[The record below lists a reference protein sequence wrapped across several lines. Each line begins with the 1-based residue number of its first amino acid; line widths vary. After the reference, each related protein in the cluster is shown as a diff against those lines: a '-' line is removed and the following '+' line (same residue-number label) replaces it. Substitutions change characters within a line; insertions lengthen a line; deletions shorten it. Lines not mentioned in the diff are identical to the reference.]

1 MDLYIVL
8 GVRRGA
14 TADDIRRAYR
24 RLARRYHPDINPGD
38 HEAAAR
44 FRDILSAYETL
55 VDPER
60 RRRYDHGEVTAVPPR
75 PAGFAGFDFS
85 PRVHAERTT
94 TFGDLFGGVFVPPP
108 PAGRAARGADIHT
121 TVTVPLAAVLTPSRQ
136 TITWSHDVVCVACA
150 GAGVGRAATA
160 DCAGCAG
167 TGSVQAVRGHMLF
180 TTPCAKCGGAGRQPA
195 SRCGTCDGRGAS
207 LRTEPLTIDIPA
219 GVADGAALRLSGLGH
234 AGRAGGPPGD
244 LHVTVAIAPDPFF
257 RREGNDLHLDVPLG
271 VHEAALGARIA
282 LRLLDGSTVKLRVP
296 PGTQSG
302 QRFRLRD
309 RGVPA
314 PRDGRRGDVVVE
326 VRLMLP
332 RVLDERAKDLL
343 REFGRLQGDSVR
355 DGRFP
360 AGEDSAQ

>member
-14 TADDIRRAYR
+14 TAQDIRRAYK

-60 RRRYDHGEVTAVPPR
+60 RRRYDHGEVTAAPSRAV
-75 PAGFAGFDFS
+75 GFAGFDFS

-94 TFGDLFGGVFVPPP
+94 TFGDLFGGVVVPPP
-108 PAGRAARGADIHT
+108 AAARPSRGADIHT
-121 TVTVPLAAVLTPSRQ
+121 TLTVQLVDVLGPSRH
-136 TITWSHDVVCVACA
+136 TIAWSHDVICVVCA
-150 GAGVGRAATA
+150 GAGLGRAPAAECVACT
-160 DCAGCAG
+160 G

-180 TTPCAKCGGAGRQPA
+180 TTGCAACGGTGRQPA
-195 SRCGTCDGRGAS
+195 SRCAACDGRGTGP
-207 LRTEPLTIDIPA
+207 RIEPLMVDVPA
-219 GVADGAALRLSGLGH
+219 GVADGAVLRLSGLGH

-244 LHVTVAIAPDPFF
+244 LHIAVAVAPHPLF
-257 RREGNDLHLDVPLG
+257 RRDGNDLHLDVPLAL
-271 VHEAALGARIA
+271 HEAALGARIP
-282 LRLLDGSTVKLRVP
+282 LRLLDGSTVRLRVP

-302 QRFRLRD
+302 QRFRLRE
-309 RGVPA
+309 RGLPA
-314 PRDGRRGDVVVE
+314 PRDGRRGDVVAE

-332 RVLDERAKDLL
+332 RVLDERAKELL
-343 REFGRLQGDSVR
+343 REFGRLQPDSVR

-360 AGEDSAQ
+360 AREDGA

>member
-14 TADDIRRAYR
+14 SADDIRRAYK

-38 HEAAAR
+38 HEAAER

-60 RRRYDHGEVTAVPPR
+60 RRRYDHGEVTAAPPR

-108 PAGRAARGADIHT
+108 AGGRAARGADIHT
-121 TVTVPLAAVLTPSRQ
+121 TVTVPLATVLASSRQ
-136 TITWSHDVVCVACA
+136 TITWSHDVVCIVCAGAGTGRAAAAECVACA
-150 GAGVGRAATA
+150 GS
-160 DCAGCAG
+160 
-167 TGSVQAVRGHMLF
+167 GSVQAVRGHMLF
-180 TTPCAKCGGAGRQPA
+180 TTTCTTCGGAGRRPA
-195 SRCGTCDGRGAS
+195 SRCEACDGRGAS
-207 LRTEPLTIDIPA
+207 LRTEPLTIDVPA
-219 GVADGAALRLSGLGH
+219 GVADGAVLRLSGLGH
-234 AGRAGGPPGD
+234 AGRGGGPPGD
-244 LHVTVAIAPDPFF
+244 LHVTIAVAPDPLF
-257 RREGNDLHLDVPLG
+257 RRDGNDLHLEVPLAL
-271 VHEAALGARIA
+271 HEAALGARIP
-282 LRLLDGSTVKLRVP
+282 LRLLDGSTVRLRVP

-302 QRFRLRD
+302 QRFRLRE

-314 PRDGRRGDVVVE
+314 PRDGRRGDVVAE

-332 RVLDERAKDLL
+332 RVLDERAKELL

-360 AGEDSAQ
+360 AGEDGA

>member
-14 TADDIRRAYR
+14 SAEDIRRAYK

-38 HEAAAR
+38 REAAAR

-55 VDPER
+55 VDPDR
-60 RRRYDHGEVTAVPPR
+60 RRRYDHGEPTVVSPR

-108 PAGRAARGADIHT
+108 VVGRPARGADIHT
-121 TVTVPLAAVLTPSRQ
+121 TVTVPLADLLGPSRQ
-136 TITWSHDVVCVACA
+136 ALTWSRDVVCAVCAGRGAGAAAPAECVAC
-150 GAGVGRAATA
+150 
-160 DCAGCAG
+160 DG
-167 TGSVQAVRGHMLF
+167 TGIEQAVRGHMLF
-180 TTPCAKCGGAGRQPA
+180 TTSCTKCGGAGRQAA
-195 SRCGTCDGRGAS
+195 SRCPACDGRGTEA
-207 LRTEPLTIDIPA
+207 RTEPLTIDVPA
-219 GVADGAALRLSGLGH
+219 GVADGAVIRLSGYGH

-244 LHVTVAIAPDPFF
+244 VHVAVAVAPHPLF
-257 RREGNDLHLDVPLG
+257 RREGNDLHLDVPLAL
-271 VHEAALGARIA
+271 HEAALGARIP
-282 LRLLDGSTVKLRVP
+282 LRLLDGATVRLRVP

-302 QRFRLRD
+302 QRFRLRE
-309 RGVPA
+309 RGLPS
-314 PRDGRRGDVVVE
+314 PRDGRRGDVVAD

-332 RVLDERAKDLL
+332 RVLDERAKELL
-343 REFGRLQGDSVR
+343 REFGRVQAESVR

-360 AGEDSAQ
+360 AGEDGA